1 MLLAVADL
9 IADRAEEL
17 TRLEPL
23 DVGKPLHEARVDV
36 DHAERLFRF
45 YGEGAD
51 KLPNEKLTVD
61 GGFAFTDRIPHGV
74 TGHITPW
81 NYPIQLF
88 ARTVAPALAVG
99 NAWLSPDADD
109 AFCGACHHPSG
120 GDPFLLSELLVELA
134 ADRGF
139 DAPGE
144 TARVRDVAPATV
156 KRSVHLRIGRLP
168 KLASRLARAVA
179 VLGDGAELR
188 EAAALGAVD
197 TAVAAEAADALA
209 AVSILEP
216 GRPLRFVH
224 PLVRNAIYAD
234 LPAAAKAAAH
244 HRAAKLLQDRRAGP
258 GRIAIHLLATHP
270 DADPEVVATLDAA
283 ARRVARPGPASQASR
298 LRPP

>member
-88 ARTVAPALAVG
+88 ARTVAPALAAG

-109 AFCGACHHPSG
+109 AFCGACHHASG
-120 GDPFLLSELLVELA
+120 GNLSC
-134 ADRGF
+134 
-139 DAPGE
+139 
-144 TARVRDVAPATV
+144 
-156 KRSVHLRIGRLP
+156 
-168 KLASRLARAVA
+168 
-179 VLGDGAELR
+179 
-188 EAAALGAVD
+188 
-197 TAVAAEAADALA
+197 
-209 AVSILEP
+209 
-216 GRPLRFVH
+216 
-224 PLVRNAIYAD
+224 
-234 LPAAAKAAAH
+234 
-244 HRAAKLLQDRRAGP
+244 
-258 GRIAIHLLATHP
+258 
-270 DADPEVVATLDAA
+270 
-283 ARRVARPGPASQASR
+283 
-298 LRPP
+298 